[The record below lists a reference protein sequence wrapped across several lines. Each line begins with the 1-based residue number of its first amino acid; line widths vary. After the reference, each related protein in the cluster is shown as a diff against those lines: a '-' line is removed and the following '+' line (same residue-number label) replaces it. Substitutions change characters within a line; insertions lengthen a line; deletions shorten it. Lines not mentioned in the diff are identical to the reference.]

1 MEEKLKLSRGYIIAT
16 LAMVVVGIV
25 ALVVSFVADPQRA
38 WANYLLNN
46 VYFVSL
52 AVGAMLFLSIQRVTH
67 SGWSAGFIRVPEA
80 MGAYIPVAAVLFLL
94 LIPGA
99 HSLYHW
105 SHSDAMAHDPL
116 LAHKAPYLNL
126 PFWVIRMVV
135 FFGLWILMTYL
146 IRRLSRNEDA
156 GSGLDFFRKGEHYAK
171 IFIFIVI
178 ITFTF
183 AMIDWIMSIDAHWYS
198 TIFAI
203 KNFVAAFHHA
213 SIIIAFIV
221 LILHTRGYF
230 PFLNKYHVG
239 DFSRYIF
246 ILCIIWGYFWFAE
259 FMLIWYANIPEET
272 TYFVARLERGDG
284 FRIFFFANIVINWFL
299 PFVLLMPKAT
309 ARNARFVKIVIPFL
323 IVGQF
328 VDLYMQ
334 IFPGVL
340 GEQVLGFQEVGIF
353 IGFAGLFMLVT
364 GWALTRSNLYPLNH
378 PYLEESKNHH
388 VA

>member
-1 MEEKLKLSRGYIIAT
+1 MIVIGIA
-16 LAMVVVGIV
+16 
-25 ALVVSFVADPQRA
+25 ALVVAFIGDPQRA

-46 VYFVSL
+46 VYFLSL
-52 AVGAMLFLSIQRVTH
+52 AVGAMFFLSIQRVSH

-80 MGAYIPVAAVLFLL
+80 MGAYIPIAAVLFLL

-105 SHSDAMAHDPL
+105 SHADAVSHDSL

-135 FFGLWILMTYL
+135 FFGLWILMTWL
-146 IRRLSRNEDA
+146 IRRLSRREDL
-156 GSGLDFFRKGEHYAK
+156 SGGLSFFKKGEHYAK

-178 ITFTF
+178 ITFSF

-213 SIIIAFIV
+213 AIIIVFIV
-221 LILHTRGYF
+221 LILNQRGYF
-230 PFLNKYHVG
+230 PFLSKSHVG

-246 ILCIIWGYFWFAE
+246 MLCIIWGYFWFTE

-272 TYFVARLERGDG
+272 TYFITRVRGEG
-284 FRIFFFANIVINWFL
+284 WRPFFFANLLINWFL
-299 PFVLLMPKAT
+299 PFVLLMPKAIGQ
-309 ARNARFVKIVIPFL
+309 NKLVVKIVIPVL

-328 VDLYMQ
+328 IDLYLQ
-334 IFPGVL
+334 IFPGTV
-340 GEQVLGFQEVGIF
+340 GKQVLGFQEIGIF
-353 IGFAGLFMLVT
+353 VGFAGLFMLVV
-364 GWALTRSNLYPLNH
+364 GYALSRGNLYPVNH
-378 PYLEESKNHH
+378 PYLEECKHH
-388 VA
+388 HT